1 MMTRCPW
8 VGEQPI
14 YIGYHDNEWGKPNS
28 TAKSYLKKFVWKGSK
43 RDFRGLR
50 F

>member
-14 YIGYHDNEWGKPNS
+14 YIGYHDNEWGNYGFEK
-28 TAKSYLKKFVWKGSK
+28 T
-43 RDFRGLR
+43 
-50 F
+50 